1 MATSLSSG
9 YTVKTD
15 WTFTKTDDD
24 DTGTNQN
31 NKTATAT
38 MTDGTTSGKSDRIYS
53 DRLVLAAS
61 AATSLDLAGSLTDFF
76 GSTITFVNVRAMQFS
91 LTGASSVT
99 IGGAAATAFEGWVS
113 TGGTVTI
120 ETGGALF
127 IGGSAT
133 TYPVGAGSTDKL
145 KLLNNDSG
153 VSATIDLVIVGTS
166 A

>member
-1 MATSLSSG
+1 MSTSLSSDYSIRTG
-9 YTVKTD
+9 

-24 DTGTNQN
+24 DVGTNTN
-31 NKTATAT
+31 SKTASAT
-38 MTDGTTSGKSDRIYS
+38 MTDGTTSGKADRIYS

-61 AATSLDLAGSLTDFF
+61 AGTSLDLAGSLTDFF
-76 GSTITFVNVRAMQFS
+76 GSTITFVNVRTMQFS

-99 IGGAAATAFEGWVS
+99 IGGAAATAFEGWIS
-113 TGGTVTI
+113 SAGTVTI

-127 IGGSAT
+127 VGGSAT

-145 KLLNNDSG
+145 KILNNDSG